1 MGTVI
6 RRFVKEYRESDLG
19 IAAYLVVKGFPILG
33 LERVNG
39 RRYAFRFEDENGQTA
54 AAAMSYIHGDCVPAK
69 QLVSAV
75 KDLKT
80 MLYSNEDGD
89 CNEARN
95 QDRKRR

>member
-1 MGTVI
+1 METVI

-54 AAAMSYIHGDCVPAK
+54 CAAVAYLRDDCVSAR
-69 QLVSAV
+69 QLVGAM

-80 MLYSNEDGD
+80 MLYSKHEYGDGD
-89 CNEARN
+89 DYGKRN
-95 QDRKRR
+95 RY